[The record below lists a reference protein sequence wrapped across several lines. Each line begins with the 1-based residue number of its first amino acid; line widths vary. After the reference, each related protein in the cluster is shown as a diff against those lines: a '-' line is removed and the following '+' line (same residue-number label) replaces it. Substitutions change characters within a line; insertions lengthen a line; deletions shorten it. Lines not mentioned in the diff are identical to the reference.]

1 MPGPLEGLRVFD
13 LTRILAGPTATQVL
27 ADLGADVIK
36 VERPGTG
43 DDVRGWGPPFL
54 KDADGEELLNDSVYF
69 NAANRNKRSVTINL
83 ATPEGQGLARR
94 MIAQCDILFENYKTG
109 ALAKYGLAYDDLK
122 DEFPGLI
129 YCSLTGFGH
138 TGPYAPRSGIDL
150 VIQATGGIMSITG
163 PESQEPCKVGVG
175 VADLMCGLYCNV
187 GILAALRHRERT
199 GEGQHLDMALL
210 DSQVAWLVNEGMNY
224 LHTGESPKAWGSAHV
239 SIVPYQAFPAS
250 DGSFILAVGTD
261 RQFVAFAQFAGAPEL
276 ADDPRFTT
284 NALRVRNRAA
294 CVEAVSALTRER
306 PRSHWLDGLPPL
318 GVPVA
323 PVNSIGETFDDPQV
337 RSRDMVVEIPHSATG
352 KPEPYIASPLKLS
365 NTPPEYTRP
374 APTVGEH
381 TDEVLGELLG
391 LDEAAVAELRCKGVV

>member
-1 MPGPLEGLRVFD
+1 MPGPLEGIRVFD

-54 KDADGEELLNDSVYF
+54 ENENGEELLRDSVYF
-69 NAANRNKRSVTINL
+69 NAANRNKRSVSLNL
-83 ATPEGQGLARR
+83 ADPEGQALARK
-94 MIAQCDILFENYKTG
+94 MIAQCDVLFENYKTG
-109 ALAKYGLAYDDLK
+109 ALAKYGLGYDDLK

-138 TGPYAPRSGIDL
+138 TGPYASRSGIDL

-163 PESQEPCKVGVG
+163 PETQEPCKVGVG
-175 VADLMCGLYCNV
+175 IADLMCGMYCNI
-187 GILAALRHRERT
+187 GILAALRHRDRT

-210 DSQVAWLVNEGMNY
+210 DSQMAWLVNEGMNY
-224 LHTGESPKAWGSAHV
+224 LHTGTSPKAWGSAHV

-250 DGSFILAVGTD
+250 DGNFILAVATD
-261 RQFVAFAQFAGAPEL
+261 RQFVAFAKFAGKPEL
-276 ADDPRFTT
+276 AKDPRFLI
-284 NALRVRNRAA
+284 NEKRVRNRAA
-294 CVEAVSALTRER
+294 CVEAVSELTRQH
-306 PRSHWLDGLPPL
+306 PRQYWLEGLPGV

-323 PVNSIGETFDDPQV
+323 PVNSVGEAFNDPQV
-337 RSRDMVVEIPHSATG
+337 QARDMVVSIPHSATG
-352 KPEPYIASPLKLS
+352 KPEPYIASPLKMS
-365 NTPPEYTRP
+365 KTPPEYKRP

-381 TDEVLGELLG
+381 TDEVLSEMLG
-391 LDEAAVAELRCKGVV
+391 MDAATIAGLRDKGVV